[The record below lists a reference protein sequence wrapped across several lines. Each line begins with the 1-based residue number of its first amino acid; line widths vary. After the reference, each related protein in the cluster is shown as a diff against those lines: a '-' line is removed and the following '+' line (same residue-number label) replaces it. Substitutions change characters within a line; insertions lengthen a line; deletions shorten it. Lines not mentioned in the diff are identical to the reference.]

1 MKKFIKKF
9 DLFVAAFVIVIGST
23 VMVACQNTET
33 KKVETET
40 TMPVESKMENK
51 DSMPVIDT
59 SGNSSTKPETIK
71 NQ

>member
-9 DLFVAAFVIVIGST
+9 DFLGVALVIVICST

-33 KKVETET
+33 KKVEPET
-40 TMPVESKMENK
+40 TMPADN
-51 DSMPVIDT
+51 SMPQMDTMPALDT
-59 SGNSSTKPETIK
+59 SSASSTKPETIK